1 MVDSCHLFNHIVPG
15 WFTGTVIVSEIIQS
29 MDKIDLGPVSLTV
42 SPSQFKFDGNSISLS
57 PRFLYS
63 DCYKILYMAR
73 QLCCRGMCKILL
85 RSDGQQRNYG
95 KAKFPSNLNCGQK
108 NVSETGPCIK
118 WWQCV
123 WAVYI
128 ILGMNNALHI
138 WHMIYAK
145 FCLDLFS
152 VHSHGALVKWHRL
165 ICVKPIGNKA
175 QHRLKSTVW
184 GLTILCI

>member
-1 MVDSCHLFNHIVPG
+1 MLHKLCTQNIGFLPIYMVDSCHLFNHIVPG

-118 WWQCV
+118 WWHWVCMSCVHNSWDEQCITYM
-123 WAVYI
+123 A
-128 ILGMNNALHI
+128 H
-138 WHMIYAK
+138 
-145 FCLDLFS
+145 D
-152 VHSHGALVKWHRL
+152 
-165 ICVKPIGNKA
+165 IC
-175 QHRLKSTVW
+175 
-184 GLTILCI
+184 